1 VRNVRRFLPLLCT
14 LALTTAEGCGANPS
28 PEPAVKPGPKAAES
42 PAPKS
47 LPQGVKLGPGKAV
60 VQ

>member
-14 LALTTAEGCGANPS
+14 LALAMATGCGANPS
-28 PEPAVKPGPKAAES
+28 IEPAVNPGSKAAAS

-47 LPQGVKLGPGKAV
+47 LPERVKLGPGKAV

>member
-1 VRNVRRFLPLLCT
+1 MRNVRRFLPLLCT
-14 LALTTAEGCGANPS
+14 LALAMATGCGANPS
-28 PEPAVKPGPKAAES
+28 TEPAVETGSKAAAS

-47 LPQGVKLGPGKAV
+47 LPQGVKLGPGKTV